1 MPLNRGDVYA
11 DFEIAHI
18 IGSGPTGSVYLAH
31 DSDTATRVALKI
43 MRAAPSTD
51 ARFRQRLHGA
61 TQMVARF
68 DVPGVARVLDVGESQ
83 GRLWVA
89 TEYVDG
95 LDADRQLR
103 QHFPSG
109 MPYRGVCVIA
119 DGVARALDAAH
130 SRGLIH
136 GDVKPTNVL
145 LAVDDRILLTDFGQ
159 GRIEDP
165 DALRYAAPELLAGTR
180 PDGRSDQF
188 ALAATVFQLLTAAPE
203 FEGGARGVT
212 EDGHVRFDERALND
226 RQIGVPGLDR
236 VFAKAF
242 AFDPAARFDTCDEF
256 VKRLNSP
263 AGDRPPSRRGSGR
276 PPRRPVPPTPPAGGP
291 PHPPG
296 ADDGLPDDEANP
308 AGSKGSLRR
317 ILIPAAAGLV
327 IAVVVTV
334 AAVVLSKPR
343 PAPQAATSTP
353 AANQAAP
360 AQPAD
365 VDSGCAKYDAAVAN
379 LNRRQKLAQ
388 LLMVGVKDID
398 DARAVV
404 NGSAVGGI
412 MIASWTNLGMLDD
425 GALHDLQAAPRAL
438 PLAVSV
444 DEEGGRVQRLKIPL
458 GDQPSPRV
466 LAKTDTV
473 QQVHDIAFKRG
484 KKMRDWGI
492 TVDFAPV
499 VDVTDESDDQVIG
512 DRSFGSD
519 PTTVVT
525 YAGAYARGLRDA
537 GLLPVL
543 KHFPGHGHG
552 SGDSHLGDV
561 TTPPL
566 TELQNDDLVPYRTL
580 TTTPPV
586 AVMVGHLEVPG
597 LTTDQPTSLTPNA
610 YSLLRTGD
618 YGGPPFHGLIFTDDL
633 SSMKAITDHFGVA
646 DAVLRAL
653 QAGADTALWT
663 STEQVPAVLDRLEQA
678 VDAGDLPMTRVDD
691 ALRHVAET
699 KNPELAC
706 TR

>member
-31 DSDTATRVALKI
+31 DSGTATRVALKI
-43 MRAAPSTD
+43 VRTVPSTD
-51 ARFRQRLHGA
+51 ARFRQRLHAA
-61 TQMVARF
+61 TQMVAGF
-68 DVPGVARVLDVGESQ
+68 DDPGVARVLDIGESQ

-95 LDADRQLR
+95 LDADHQLR

-109 MPYRGVCVIA
+109 MPHRGVCVIA
-119 DGVARALDAAH
+119 DEVARALDGAH

-145 LAVDDRILLTDFGQ
+145 LAADDRILLTDFGQ

-165 DALRYAAPELLAGTR
+165 DALRYAAPELLAGTT

-188 ALAATVFQLLTAAPE
+188 ALAATVFQLLTAAPA
-203 FEGGARGVT
+203 FGGAARDVT
-212 EDGHVRFDERALND
+212 EDGHVRFDKHALND

-236 VFAKAF
+236 VFARAF
-242 AFDPAARFDTCDEF
+242 AFDPAARFDTCVDF
-256 VKRLNSP
+256 VKQLKSP
-263 AGDRPPSRRGSGR
+263 ASDRLAPRRGSGR
-276 PPRRPVPPTPPAGGP
+276 PARRPVPPKPPAGGP
-291 PHPPG
+291 PDPPAASG
-296 ADDGLPDDEANP
+296 PPYDEANP
-308 AGSKGSLRR
+308 AGSKGSLRP

-327 IAVVVTV
+327 IVLALTV
-334 AAVVLSKPR
+334 GAVVLSKPR
-343 PAPQAATSTP
+343 PAPQAATPTP
-353 AANQAAP
+353 AANQTSPAQAP
-360 AQPAD
+360 AAAD
-365 VDSGCAKYDAAVAN
+365 PECAKLDAAVAN
-379 LNRRQKLAQ
+379 LPLRQKLAQ

-404 NGSAVGGI
+404 NGSAIGGI
-412 MIASWTNLGMLDD
+412 MITSWTNLSMLS
-425 GALHDLQAAPRAL
+425 GALHDLQAAPGPL

-458 GDQPSPRV
+458 GNQLSPRV
-466 LAKTDTV
+466 LAKTDTPKQV
-473 QQVHDIAFKRG
+473 QDIALKRG

-492 TVDFAPV
+492 TIDFAPV
-499 VDVTDESDDQVIG
+499 VDVSDEADDEVIG
-512 DRSFGSD
+512 DRSFGNTPD
-519 PTTVVT
+519 LVT
-525 YAGAYARGLRDA
+525 EYAGAYAQGLRDA

-566 TELQNDDLVPYRTL
+566 SALRDDDLVPYQKL
-580 TTTPPV
+580 TTVAPV

-597 LTTDQPTSLTPNA
+597 LTTDQPTSLTPAA
-610 YSLLRTGD
+610 YSLLRTGG
-618 YGGPPFHGLIFTDDL
+618 YGGPPFTGLIFTDDL
-633 SSMKAITDHFGVA
+633 SSMKAISDHFGVA

-653 QAGADTALWT
+653 QAGADIALWT

-678 VDAGDLPMTRVDD
+678 VNDNELDQTRVDD
-691 ALRHVAET
+691 ALSHVAAA